1 MMRHPCD
8 VRWAKPA
15 IEAFKKKYGP
25 DDADA
30 VNAILINVRDHPD
43 NLQLRKLVDKKEL
56 LPEIERVEG
65 DVYVS
70 RDGSWDVYYNWS
82 RDHIFV
88 VHAEKSSFAK
98 KD

>member
-1 MMRHPCD
+1 MMRHLCD

-15 IEAFKKKYGP
+15 IEAFKKKYSP

-30 VNAILINVRDHPD
+30 VNAILINVRDQPD

-56 LPEIERVEG
+56 LPEIEGVEG

-70 RDGSWDVYYNWS
+70 RDGSWDVYYSWS

-88 VHAEKSSFAK
+88 VHAEKLSFAK
-98 KD
+98 KE

>member
-1 MMRHPCD
+1 MRHVCD

-30 VNAILINVRDHPD
+30 VNAVLINVRDHPD
-43 NLQLRKLVDKKEL
+43 NLRLRKLVDKKEL
-56 LPEIERVEG
+56 LPDIEGVEG
-65 DVYVS
+65 EVYVS
-70 RDGSWDVYYNWS
+70 TDGLWDVYYNWS
-82 RDHIFV
+82 REHIFV

-98 KD
+98 KG

>member
-1 MMRHPCD
+1 MMRHVCD

-15 IEAFKKKYGP
+15 VEAFKKKYGP

-30 VNAILINVRDHPD
+30 VNAVLINVRDHPD
-43 NLQLRKLVDKKEL
+43 NLRLRKLVDKKEL

-70 RDGSWDVYYNWS
+70 TDGSWDVYYNWS
-82 RDHIFV
+82 REHIFV

-98 KD
+98 KE

>member
-1 MMRHPCD
+1 MMRHLCD

-56 LPEIERVEG
+56 LPEIEGVEG
-65 DVYVS
+65 DVYIS
-70 RDGSWDVYYNWS
+70 RGGSWDVYYNWS

-98 KD
+98 KE